1 MLDLDGPDVWP
12 STLTKIGEWQ
22 RQSYV
27 REGFLTPFDAACFM
41 ASEGY
46 GGIYSTLS
54 KAEQNSVDGFHA
66 ALTDTIRKSGGLLEG
81 FPAETHLV
89 NRKEQDVYPL
99 EAYRRWVERTGIGD
113 GRYFERGEDAQES
126 ENPPRPSKER
136 ASNTLPTYSGQYR
149 LNPAKAFVMARRR
162 TLSIRE
168 FAAFYYG
175 IDPDLIRGQPA
186 YSEEINDFIRPLEAL
201 IYELLVDQEV
211 PF

>member
-1 MLDLDGPDVWP
+1 M
-12 STLTKIGEWQ
+12 
-22 RQSYV
+22 
-27 REGFLTPFDAACFM
+27 
-41 ASEGY
+41 
-46 GGIYSTLS
+46 
-54 KAEQNSVDGFHA
+54 
-66 ALTDTIRKSGGLLEG
+66 
-81 FPAETHLV
+81 
-89 NRKEQDVYPL
+89 
-99 EAYRRWVERTGIGD
+99 RTGSGD

-175 IDPDLIRGQPA
+175 IDPDLIRGQPD

-201 IYELLVDQEV
+201 IYELLVAQEV